1 MHDHVNVCVYIN
13 VYYAFVKSVLSKH
26 YYYYFE
32 VSVAL

>member
-1 MHDHVNVCVYIN
+1 MHDHVN
-13 VYYAFVKSVLSKH
+13 VYYAFVKNVLYKYY